1 MLRMMWQDALQRGAI
16 SGAELQQW
24 LNLAAR
30 PLLGPLC
37 SLWPAFRDR
46 VLGNPRFLLV
56 LAIEEV
62 IGCTAKTIAEY
73 QLRKEKF
80 WKVPKNCLLR
90 NSSSCQT
97 WVCHIPAQVDDQRRD
112 V

>member
-1 MLRMMWQDALQRGAI
+1 M
-16 SGAELQQW
+16 SGPELQQW
-24 LNLAAR
+24 LALATR

-37 SLWPAFRDR
+37 QLWPAFRDR

-56 LAIEEV
+56 LAVEEV

-80 WKVPKNCLLR
+80 WKVAERPSMSVSHCLR
-90 NSSSCQT
+90 A
-97 WVCHIPAQVDDQRRD
+97 PRRHSAGLQGFILPSAEMEITGG
-112 V
+112 

>member
-1 MLRMMWQDALQRGAI
+1 MSAG
-16 SGAELQQW
+16 ELQQW

-37 SLWPAFRDR
+37 SFWPAFRDR

-56 LAIEEV
+56 LAVEEV

-73 QLRKEKF
+73 QLRKERF
-80 WKVPKNCLLR
+80 WKVRYERGSAAAPLGFCFDPLLGR
-90 NSSSCQT
+90 
-97 WVCHIPAQVDDQRRD
+97 
-112 V
+112 

>member
-1 MLRMMWQDALQRGAI
+1 M

-24 LNLAAR
+24 LKLAAR

-37 SLWPAFRDR
+37 ALWPAFRDR

-56 LAIEEV
+56 LVVEEV

-73 QLRKEKF
+73 RVRKQNF
-80 WKVPKNCLLR
+80 WKVRLALHVLKCYRLFHVKNFELVSLGTR
-90 NSSSCQT
+90 LFAINSKAFNT
-97 WVCHIPAQVDDQRRD
+97 V
-112 V
+112 